1 MVKADI
7 VSALCEKG
15 YYKNQANDV
24 VDEVLQIIRDAL
36 VRGEQVQLRGF
47 GTFEVKTRKG
57 RNSKNISTGEMRVS
71 SDSKVPTFRASPEM
85 PMVSYD
91 HSNKENQRKQRRPL
105 LGGGHMGP

>member
-47 GTFEVKTRKG
+47 GTFEVKTRKSPPG
-57 RNSKNISTGEMRVS
+57 RCGY
-71 SDSKVPTFRASPEM
+71 RAIARYPRSEP
-85 PMVSYD
+85 VTA
-91 HSNKENQRKQRRPL
+91 
-105 LGGGHMGP
+105 

>member
-47 GTFEVKTRKG
+47 GTFEVKT
-57 RNSKNISTGEMRVS
+57 ISTGEMRVS
-71 SDSKVPTFRASPEM
+71 SDSKVPTFRASN
-85 PMVSYD
+85 SL
-91 HSNKENQRKQRRPL
+91 KEDVRAGTDSQQ
-105 LGGGHMGP
+105 

>member
-57 RNSKNISTGEMRVS
+57 RNSKTSPPGRCGY
-71 SDSKVPTFRASPEM
+71 RAIARYPRSEP
-85 PMVSYD
+85 VTA
-91 HSNKENQRKQRRPL
+91 
-105 LGGGHMGP
+105 

>member
-47 GTFEVKTRKG
+47 GTF
-57 RNSKNISTGEMRVS
+57 
-71 SDSKVPTFRASPEM
+71 
-85 PMVSYD
+85 
-91 HSNKENQRKQRRPL
+91 
-105 LGGGHMGP
+105 

>member
-71 SDSKVPTFRASPEM
+71 SDSKVPTFRASNSLKRMFAP
-85 PMVSYD
+85 VQTRSSD
-91 HSNKENQRKQRRPL
+91 TKNIK
-105 LGGGHMGP
+105 

>member
-57 RNSKNISTGEMRVS
+57 RNSKNIQDSSTGKTCRRRG
-71 SDSKVPTFRASPEM
+71 TL
-85 PMVSYD
+85 YD
-91 HSNKENQRKQRRPL
+91 DRRSVKEPRTGEDTGREAWNDTGDQR
-105 LGGGHMGP
+105 